1 MEEQIKWQK
10 KFYTITAGQA
20 ISLIGSSA
28 VQFALIW
35 WLAKE
40 TGSAIIMSLAGLFGY
55 LPQAVLGPFAGV
67 WVDRLKRKTVII
79 LADFFGG
86 LVALFFAM
94 TFFFGQPPYWLACV
108 VLGLRAIA
116 GVFHTPAI
124 QAVVPLLVP
133 SEQIMK
139 ANSVNQFLQA
149 GSFILGPVIGAAMYA
164 IWPMEFILLS
174 DLAGALIACFSV
186 GIIKIPEII
195 RNTQEKPHFFNEIK
209 EGAKEYIKNKRLL
222 SVTIVTTI
230 CFVFLMPEASLYPLI
245 VSNIYKGTEWH
256 ISIVS
261 VVYALGI
268 MAGAIVTGA
277 FSGKIK
283 DKLKVSILGLS
294 VFAISSFLCG
304 VLPDNTAGFWVLVG
318 ICFVFGAG
326 ININSIPYVSYLQE
340 NIPNEKQGRVF
351 SLYGSISAMTM
362 PVGLIIAGPVAEIF
376 GIMEYFVF
384 AGIVS
389 IIIIVIHTIITRKYN
404 GKGANVA

>member
-1 MEEQIKWQK
+1 MKEQTKWQR

-20 ISLIGSSA
+20 VSLIGSSA

-40 TGSAIIMSLAGLFGY
+40 TGSALILSLAGLFGY

-79 LADFFGG
+79 LADLFGG
-86 LVALFFAM
+86 LVALLFAIAFFL
-94 TFFFGQPPYWLACV
+94 GEPPYWLACV

-164 IWPMEFILLS
+164 AWPMEFILLS
-174 DLAGALIACFSV
+174 DLAGALIACFSI

-195 RNTQEKPHFFNEIK
+195 RNIQEKPHFFDEIK
-209 EGAKEYIKNKRLL
+209 EGVKEYIKNKRLF

-283 DKLKVSILGLS
+283 DKLKVSMFGLL

-304 VLPDNTAGFWVLVG
+304 ILPDNTAGFWVLVG
-318 ICFVFGAG
+318 ICFIFGAG

-376 GIMEYFVF
+376 GIMEYFIF

-389 IIIIVIHTIITRKYN
+389 IIIIVINTIVSQKLPWNATE
-404 GKGANVA
+404 VS